1 VALRI
6 GLDFD
11 GTIADI
17 TWAKLRYARETF
29 GVEMAPEATWGT
41 AGREV
46 LGEERYAQLV
56 EAVHGTSFSV
66 EMPPMPGAVE
76 TMRRLRE
83 HHELYIVTARL
94 DHEAELAHEWLERH
108 GVQVD
113 GFFHTC
119 RTSKASH
126 CLDLGLSV
134 HLDDSPVVLED
145 LGDTLPAL
153 IDAPYN
159 RAQPRHERVRMVE
172 HWRAFEVLV
181 ESMAVG
187 VVR

>member
-1 VALRI
+1 MTLRI

-17 TWAKLRYARETF
+17 TWAKQQYAREAF
-29 GVEMAPEATWGT
+29 GVELPAEATWGA

-46 LGEERYAQLV
+46 LGEERYAELV
-56 EAVHGTSFSV
+56 EAVHGTSLSV

-76 TMRRLRE
+76 TMRRLGE
-83 HHELYIVTARL
+83 QHELYVVTARL
-94 DHEAELAHEWLERH
+94 DHEAELALEWLERH
-108 GVQVD
+108 GLRVD

-119 RTSKASH
+119 RGSKAVH
-126 CLDLGLSV
+126 CIDLGLSV

-159 RAQPRHERVRMVE
+159 RTLPRHERIRTVE
-172 HWRAFEVLV
+172 HWRAFEALV
-181 ESMAVG
+181 ESLTVEVA
-187 VVR
+187 R